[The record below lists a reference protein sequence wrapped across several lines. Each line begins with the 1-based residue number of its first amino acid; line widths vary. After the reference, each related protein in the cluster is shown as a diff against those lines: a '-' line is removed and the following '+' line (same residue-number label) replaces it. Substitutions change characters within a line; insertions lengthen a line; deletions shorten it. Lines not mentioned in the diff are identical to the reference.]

1 MWASLI
7 TLVLL
12 GCLLLWVRAWQ
23 RGSRFA
29 TGLAIGAALALVG
42 VPVVRSIA
50 SMEHFPVWVPALPF
64 AVIAITLFAFGLL
77 AWFWGEE

>member
-12 GCLLLWVRAWQ
+12 GCLLLWVWAWQ
-23 RGSRFA
+23 RGSKLA
-29 TGLAIGAALALVG
+29 IGLAIGAALVPIVG
-42 VPVVRSIA
+42 LLLHAVPIFDH
-50 SMEHFPVWVPALPF
+50 MPVWAPALPF
-64 AVIAITLFAFGLL
+64 AVIAITLFGFGAL